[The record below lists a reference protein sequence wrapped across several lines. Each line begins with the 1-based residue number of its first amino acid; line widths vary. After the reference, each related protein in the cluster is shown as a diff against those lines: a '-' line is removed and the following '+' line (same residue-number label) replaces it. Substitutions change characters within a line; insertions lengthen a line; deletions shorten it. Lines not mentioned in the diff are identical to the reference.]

1 MLTKNY
7 INIKESTV
15 LILFIPL
22 FQLASNSGLLNNKF
36 PELNNFESCS
46 LKSSSFINVENIN
59 FEIIYLAIYPEVE
72 NIKCLLSVHSY
83 NIVDNYATV
92 IYYSSPFIYLFSFI
106 IFAIL
111 LILLHFKKTNTYL
124 FNILFIFSFL
134 IEIVLYN
141 GDVSFLINTI
151 LFFIFIIF
159 MKNSDLSII
168 YNNTLLLIILYSLSS
183 KHLVEFLIVKF
194 QLSFDPIVFF
204 EIVFLIIVLYI
215 ANTFD
220 KPKNL
225 KIVSFVPL
233 LGVLL
238 LVFESLYFALNK
250 NSRGVYYFLFLIT
263 ILFFISNKEIKLNK
277 YIYNLVNS
285 SIFVLTI
292 YFFLAFLNSDYFINK
307 LFPLLVILIIVF
319 DFIEV
324 ELSNKIFENKI
335 FSLFVII
342 FFLSQVN
349 INDYFQNNNNI
360 ENSTFEEKNN
370 LNVVHILFDGLPGSV
385 TEEMFYENKINNFHI
400 YSNFYSTA
408 INTQPSISD
417 MLTGSNFDDTQP
429 FFEYYYNLPN
439 NPENYLNKLNDSG
452 VRTHLITDRFINDII
467 FQDTAS
473 LFDFKLINRGE
484 NENFETYTR
493 FYENKIPNIYTYRT
507 VPDGKKIIIDY
518 ILDMLIITRY
528 DVNVVVERGAL
539 VGIDNLAKF
548 YDLYKNNLNGGQN
561 YYYIHIQ
568 IPHIPFVMDKDCNY
582 IERIVGDSN
591 NSPEIINGHIECAK
605 KLIGI
610 LSEKIQSKNTL
621 LLIHGD
627 HSLNEIISEED
638 DYIKEK
644 LNAGLLIRYPNF
656 DYQSKKSLVLVDEK
670 FFSTDLGN
678 LITNYYTEED
688 SFLKNI
694 NLNEY
699 LNVVDGLADNYKNKD
714 VNIIKVETS
723 DW

>member
-1 MLTKNY
+1 M
-7 INIKESTV
+7 IV

-22 FQLASNSGLLNNKF
+22 FQLASNSGLLNKKF
-36 PELNNFESCS
+36 PELNNIESCS

-59 FEIIYLAIYPEVE
+59 FEIIYLPIYPEFE

-92 IYYSSPFIYLFSFI
+92 IYYSSPFIYLFSFT
-106 IFAIL
+106 IFAL
-111 LILLHFKKTNTYL
+111 LLTLLHFKKTNTFL
-124 FNILFIFSFL
+124 FNILFIFSSL

-141 GDVSFLINTI
+141 GDVTFLINTVI
-151 LFFIFIIF
+151 FFIFIIF
-159 MKNSDLSII
+159 MKNSDSSII
-168 YNNTLLLIILYSLSS
+168 YNNILLLLILYSLSS
-183 KHLVEFLIVKF
+183 KHLVEFFIVKF
-194 QLSFDPIVFF
+194 QSPFDPIVFF
-204 EIVFLIIVLYI
+204 EIVFLIIVLNI

-225 KIVSFVPL
+225 KIVSLVPL

-250 NSRGVYYFLFLIT
+250 NSRGIYYFLFIIT

-277 YIYNLVNS
+277 YLYNLVNS

-292 YFFLAFLNSDYFINK
+292 YLFLAFLNSDYFINK

-349 INDYFQNNNNI
+349 INDYFQNNNNT
-360 ENSTFEEKNN
+360 ENSTFEGKNN

-467 FQDTAS
+467 FQDIAS

-518 ILDMLIITRY
+518 ILDMLTITRY

-582 IERIVGDSN
+582 IERIVGDFT

-627 HSLNEIISEED
+627 HSLDEIISEED

-678 LITNYYTEED
+678 LITNYYSEED

-694 NLNEY
+694 NLNKY

>member
-1 MLTKNY
+1 MLTKKY
-7 INIKESTV
+7 INIKELIV

-22 FQLASNSGLLNNKF
+22 FQLASNSGLLNKKF

-92 IYYSSPFIYLFSFI
+92 IYYSSPFIYLFSFT
-106 IFAIL
+106 IFAL
-111 LILLHFKKTNTYL
+111 LLTLLHFKKTNTYL
-124 FNILFIFSFL
+124 FNILFIFSSL

-141 GDVSFLINTI
+141 GDVTFLINTVI
-151 LFFIFIIF
+151 FFIFIIF
-159 MKNSDLSII
+159 MKNSDSSII
-168 YNNTLLLIILYSLSS
+168 YNNTLLLLILYSLSS

-194 QLSFDPIVFF
+194 QLSFDPTVFF

-225 KIVSFVPL
+225 KIVSLVPL

-250 NSRGVYYFLFLIT
+250 NSRGIYYFLFIIT

-277 YIYNLVNS
+277 YLYNLVNS

-292 YFFLAFLNSDYFINK
+292 YLFLAFLNSDYFINK

-349 INDYFQNNNNI
+349 INDYFQNNNNT
-360 ENSTFEEKNN
+360 ENSTFEGKNN

-484 NENFETYTR
+484 NENFETYSR

-518 ILDMLIITRY
+518 ILDMLAITGY

-582 IERIVGDSN
+582 IERIVGDLN
-591 NSPEIINGHIECAK
+591 NSP
-605 KLIGI
+605 
-610 LSEKIQSKNTL
+610 
-621 LLIHGD
+621 
-627 HSLNEIISEED
+627 
-638 DYIKEK
+638 
-644 LNAGLLIRYPNF
+644 
-656 DYQSKKSLVLVDEK
+656 
-670 FFSTDLGN
+670 
-678 LITNYYTEED
+678 
-688 SFLKNI
+688 
-694 NLNEY
+694 
-699 LNVVDGLADNYKNKD
+699 
-714 VNIIKVETS
+714 
-723 DW
+723 